1 MKKLLF
7 YFTFT
12 LLTVLDSTVSAQ
24 NNVYTS
30 NTTSPMACD
39 GYAFIDSN
47 TVVNNT
53 IWAGNGTVL
62 QTGGTSLDSL
72 CAGTYTLTYTDF
84 LGTSVTVTFTIGS
97 GTSNP
102 CSGFTALVSTTDA
115 TTSSSCDGTADA
127 FAYGGTAPYMYQ
139 WNTGATNVQQTNLC
153 VGNYICYV
161 TDANGCTATSS
172 GDVYDASTNTIDS
185 ILIFTNNSFPG
196 TNVIDSLTTVSIE
209 DCSIDYSLVV
219 SASITNSV
227 PIGTDSL
234 QVTWTLFAAN
244 GTIVSTYTVN
254 YLLTNPAAGV
264 FSATLIV
271 FCSQKSTNYNTIE
284 ITDQVYLESAG
295 VEENVE
301 YTTTIVNPFNNEIQI
316 SFGSS
321 VDASVV
327 LMDMNG
333 RILSENS
340 IDNSNN
346 LTIESSNLSQG
357 TYLLQVNIAGKV
369 NTYKLLK

>member
-1 MKKLLF
+1 M
-7 YFTFT
+7 
-12 LLTVLDSTVSAQ
+12 TVLGSTVSAQ

-47 TVVNNT
+47 TVANNT

-84 LGTSVTVTFTIGS
+84 LGTTVTVTFTIGS
-97 GTSNP
+97 GTTNP
-102 CSGFTALVSTTDA
+102 CAGFTALVSTTDA
-115 TTSSSCDGTADA
+115 STSSSCDGTADV

-172 GDVYDASTNTIDS
+172 SDVYDASTNTIDS
-185 ILIFTNNSFPG
+185 ILIFTNNSYPG
-196 TNVIDSLTTVSIE
+196 TNVIDSLTMVTIE
-209 DCSIDYSLVV
+209 DCTIDYSLVV

-234 QVTWTLFAAN
+234 QVTWTLYAAN
-244 GTIVSTYTVN
+244 GTIISTYTVN
-254 YLLTNPAAGV
+254 YLVVNPSTGIY
-264 FSATLIV
+264 SATLIV
-271 FCSQKSTNYNTIE
+271 FCSQKSTDYNTIE
-284 ITDQVYLESAG
+284 ITDQVYLQSAG
-295 VEENVE
+295 IEESIENN
-301 YTTTIVNPFNNEIQI
+301 TTIVNPFNNEIQI
-316 SFGSS
+316 SFEES
-321 VDASVV
+321 VNGTVI

-333 RILSENS
+333 RILKQEN
-340 IDNSNN
+340 IENSNN
-346 LTIESSNLSQG
+346 FTIDAVNLSQG
-357 TYLLQVNIAGKV
+357 SYLLTLNIAGKES
-369 NTYKLLK
+369 TYKLMK